1 MIKDTFVTLA
11 TRISL
16 FVLSMLVGISTARLL
31 GPEGRGIYYLVT
43 TYLGALILIGCLG
56 LEVSNVY
63 FGAKNAGER
72 PGLFWNSL
80 FSGTLLGTLL
90 VVVGGL
96 LFFCVPG
103 ALKGV
108 PPMVLGLGLL
118 ALPCM
123 MVSRFLTGLVLGS
136 QDIVAYNALGLFERG
151 LVLLLFLSLLV
162 VWPKPIVAVAAYTLV
177 QLLLAV
183 VAFCYLLRRGL
194 AGPGITLRSRLLKKT
209 LRFGIKSQF
218 ANILQ
223 FLNYRLATFIIN
235 FFSNPAQVGIYS
247 IALVLGESL
256 WHLSNSVAT
265 VIMPRISADKSLQ
278 TSAALAAVSTRITLL
293 LTALLAAC
301 VGLLAPWLIRLAFGS
316 KYAGATPALV
326 IMLPGIV
333 VFSSANVL
341 ASYIAGTGYPQ
352 YNALVACVSLGVTIA
367 GNLCFV
373 PRWGINGASLASSIS
388 YLTTS
393 LGSLY
398 IYRRLSKRSISQVL
412 VPTRQDWMY
421 LRMQFERLYRHSE

>member
-108 PPMVLGLGLL
+108 PPMVLGLGLV

-162 VWPKPIVAVAAYTLV
+162 VWPQPIVAVAAYTLV
-177 QLLLAV
+177 QFLLAV
-183 VAFCYLLRRGL
+183 VTSCYLLRRGL
-194 AGPGITLRSRLLKKT
+194 AGPRITPRSQLLKKT

-316 KYAGATPALV
+316 RYAGATAALV

-352 YNALVACVSLGVTIA
+352 FNALVACVSLGVTIA

-398 IYRRLSKRSISQVL
+398 FYRRLSKGSISQVL
-412 VPTRQDWMY
+412 VPTRQDWTY